1 MSSRPGRSSHA
12 KVGAAAVKQKDR
24 ALSGMEVLSEEEM
37 QALAHAEGVSAV
49 TQEVVARV
57 FGLNH
62 PVRHPQQLT
71 GEDAKGGGQKW
82 NPFCYMGLGWKE
94 QKEGKKGKNQEQYE
108 SALVRPARV
117 KNLGGLKNLGA
128 TCYLNS
134 MLQCL
139 FFNMPFRTGIMQL
152 AGGAAGFAVPED
164 EGFKPILELQKIFSH
179 LHISRARAYDPRAFI
194 EGLKLS
200 FTVQQ
205 DAQEFMKMYLTYI
218 ETELSK
224 HSSIPTELR
233 NLVRENFSGKYA
245 YCTTCKDC
253 NQRSPIEVPFYDL
266 DLKVQNISKL
276 EASLDDFFKEDE
288 LVGDNMYQCSTCCKK
303 TEARRG
309 IELLGLPTVL
319 NLQLLRFVYDVNT
332 NSRKK
337 VVSSISFPKELDLG
351 KWLKSEDGV
360 AGSAG
365 GKRRK
370 TTGSQGAAAQDGANK
385 GMYDL
390 EAVVLHT
397 GASAVQGHYVAH
409 VKHPVSADWWRFDD
423 EHVISLQ
430 DDEYFG
436 NDAALAKA
444 SKKRKPQDQDE
455 MHGRIKSKDAY
466 MLVYR
471 RRASHDQ
478 REIQSENQE
487 QENKCR
493 GMIPRALREQILQE
507 SDELDDQAKSAEE
520 TSRSE
525 SVCREQASRKKTQI
539 WEMLP
544 PSHPGD
550 GFWLSTDW
558 LKHWV
563 SMDPLD
569 KCDKIDTRKF
579 TTTHYKAD
587 PTKVHEMKLVST
599 KSFMELKEKYGVA
612 EDAKQLKRE
621 DVCLATIKEECE
633 RRSKSKTVKDL
644 SDTLKKLLSAPG
656 PQGTGYWISKQ
667 WFKDKTNGN
676 VKEELDPKGEQL
688 FCACQGSRSRGGG
701 GDRGRACTHERR
713 ERNMTPDKSMR
724 RLVSQGIID
733 FLESNEWKEKE
744 AVPPFYPA
752 SCEPCEHC
760 TQLQAEVAQMDM
772 IRSSERNRIK
782 NKHKNI
788 HMGNTIKLKSG
799 QTYYLIASSWVES
812 FRDYIQAPEAFKNP
826 AFISNTSLLVDKC
839 DKPKLKVNPGD
850 LSPQAEPAFLWVES
864 DDWAKL
870 KEDYECDKEVRVVPK
885 LDHDMDGLRSVHVN
899 RPPPKSLQAAVL
911 PTMIECECDPEVCE
925 DEVKLQKERMQV
937 QRLNYAD
944 VTMTVTRHSAS
955 AATASIDAFGGI
967 AAHPLAAAGGSR
979 RGRPRKGEVQVKVS
993 SDSTVKSVKL
1003 QIYEKLH
1010 FSPTEQTLMYDG
1022 VELESGDKTLKY
1034 YQVPRDA
1041 VLLLHILSA
1050 DGSGD
1055 EMGDRKGQ
1063 READAGFSG
1072 TLLSGFTR
1080 VDHGEDDQS
1089 EIDLATVT
1097 AQDHGGASG
1106 SELAAAT
1113 NCEIAAPKGR
1123 PCTNGYADQGPSR
1136 DRASRRNGYGGT
1148 ATAGKEELRTVLS
1161 EGPAAAK
1168 RQRVQIDKSFPP
1180 ASESANAPARPKRGP
1195 NCKFSSSGARSRKRG
1210 RHSVNGEMEDEEER
1224 DVQKAIANSL
1234 DLVCP
1239 VVVNLVDWNDV
1250 EL

>member
-1 MSSRPGRSSHA
+1 MSSRPGRSSKA
-12 KVGAAAVKQKDR
+12 KAGVAAVKQKDR
-24 ALSGMEVLSEEEM
+24 ALSGMEALSEEEM
-37 QALAHAEGVSAV
+37 QAIADAEGVSAV

-62 PVRHPQQLT
+62 PVRHPQRLT

-82 NPFCYMGLGWKE
+82 NPCCYMGLGWKV
-94 QKEGKKGKNQEQYE
+94 QKEGKKGKNQEPEYE

-288 LVGDNMYQCSTCCKK
+288 LAGENMYQCSTCCKK

-351 KWLKSEDGV
+351 KWLKRDDGV

-370 TTGSQGAAAQDGANK
+370 TAGSQGAAAQDGANK

-397 GASAVQGHYVAH
+397 GASAVQGHYIAH

-478 REIQSENQE
+478 WEMQSENQE
-487 QENKCR
+487 QENRCR
-493 GMIPRALREQILQE
+493 GMIPRALLEQIEKE
-507 SDELDDQAKSAEE
+507 SVELDDQAKSAEE

-525 SVCREQASRKKTQI
+525 SVCREEASRKKTQI

-544 PSHPGD
+544 PKNTAD

-587 PTKVHEMKLVST
+587 PAKVHEMKLVST
-599 KSFMELKEKYGVA
+599 TSFMELKEKYGVA
-612 EDAKQLKRE
+612 EDAMPLKRE

-633 RRSKSKTVKDL
+633 RRSKSKTVKGM
-644 SDTLKKLLSAPG
+644 SDILKKLLIAPG
-656 PQGTGYWISKQ
+656 SQGTGGFWISKQ
-667 WFKDKTNGN
+667 WCKDKTNGN

-688 FCACQGSRSRGGG
+688 FCACQGSSSSRGGG
-701 GDRGRACTHERR
+701 DGGQACTHERR
-713 ERNMTPDKSMR
+713 ERNMTPDQSKR
-724 RLVSQGIID
+724 RLVSEGIIH
-733 FLESNEWKEKE
+733 FLQSKEWKEKE
-744 AVPPFYPA
+744 AVPPYFPA
-752 SCEPCEHC
+752 SCQPCEHC
-760 TQLQAEVAQMDM
+760 TQVQADAAHLDL

-782 NKHKNI
+782 SKHKNI

-799 QTYYLIASSWVES
+799 QTYYLVASTWVES
-812 FRDYIQAPEAFKNP
+812 FRDYIQAPEAFDNP
-826 AFISNTSLLVDKC
+826 TFINNNSLLVDKC
-839 DKPKLKVNPGD
+839 DTPKLKVNPGD
-850 LSPQAEPAFLWVES
+850 LTPQAEPAFLWVES

-870 KEDYECDKEVRVVPK
+870 KEDYGCDKEIRVVPK

-899 RPPPKSLQAAVL
+899 RPPPKSLQAAVQ
-911 PTMIECECDPEVCE
+911 PTIIECECHPEVCE

-967 AAHPLAAAGGSR
+967 AAPPLAAAGGSR

-1010 FSPTEQTLMYDG
+1010 FSPTEQKLMYNG
-1022 VELESGDKTLKY
+1022 VELEAGDKTLNY

-1055 EMGDRKGQ
+1055 EIGDRKGQ

-1080 VDHGEDDQS
+1080 VDPVEEDLV
-1089 EIDLATVT
+1089 DLASVT
-1097 AQDHGGASG
+1097 SHNHGGASG

-1113 NCEIAAPKGR
+1113 SCEIAAPQGR
-1123 PCTNGYADQGPSR
+1123 PCTNGHADQGPSR
-1136 DRASRRNGYGGT
+1136 DRASRRNGNGAT

-1161 EGPAAAK
+1161 EPPAAAK

-1180 ASESANAPARPKRGP
+1180 ASESAKAPARPKRGP
-1195 NCKFSSSGARSRKRG
+1195 NCKSSSSGARSNKRG
-1210 RHSVNGEMEDEEER
+1210 RHSVNGEIKDEEER

-1234 DLVCP
+1234 DIVYP
-1239 VVVNLVDWNDV
+1239 S
-1250 EL
+1250 